1 VFKKAF
7 NFQHGL
13 KWMEVISTS
22 MVQLCIVLTIFFKK
36 LRYYQRLLFNDA
48 HFNPKLNLMQLLFVT
63 PAMAQEPTTIT
74 MAEPIVEETTI
85 SIMELMMSGGIGG
98 QLIMLSLLILSVI
111 AVYIFVERFLTIQK
125 ASKEDPKFMNAIREH
140 VQKGNLDGARALCLQ
155 TDTPV
160 ARMVEK
166 GVARIGRPLPDI
178 AAAIENVGKLELY
191 RLETNLASL
200 ATISG
205 AAPMLGFL
213 GTVIGMILAFHEMAS
228 AGGQVN
234 VGMMASG
241 IYTAMTTTVAGL
253 IVGIMAYLGY
263 NFLVTKVNKVVFMME
278 ATSTAFIDL
287 LHEPA

>member
-1 VFKKAF
+1 
-7 NFQHGL
+7 
-13 KWMEVISTS
+13 
-22 MVQLCIVLTIFFKK
+22 
-36 LRYYQRLLFNDA
+36 
-48 HFNPKLNLMQLLFVT
+48 MQLLFIT
-63 PAMAQEPTTIT
+63 PAYAQEPSTIT
-74 MAEPIVEETTI
+74 MAEPVVEETTI
-85 SIMELMMSGGIGG
+85 SIMDLMMSGGIGG
-98 QLIMLSLLILSVI
+98 QLIMLSLLLLSIV

-125 ASKEDPKFMNAIREH
+125 ASKEDSKFMSAIREQ
-140 VQKGNLDGARALCLQ
+140 VQKGNLDAARSLCLQ

-160 ARMVEK
+160 ARMLEK

-191 RLETNLASL
+191 KLESNLATL

-263 NFLVTKVNKVVFMME
+263 NFLVNKVNKVVFMME
-278 ATSTAFIDL
+278 ASSTAFIDL
-287 LHEPA
+287 LHEPG